1 MVKANSRW
9 LIDSLAAVLHPVHS
23 TMALMTT
30 KATRSLYR
38 SFWRG
43 LALVARSNGARTA
56 NLRRLYRPQLRH
68 ALLSSPTDIAQVRQT
83 SCVTSLPR
91 RSSSGVQLTRP
102 KAVHRT
108 LTLLGSSPALTT
120 NLASL
125 AYHHTPAASS
135 SSSHRPIAWNPQE
148 PLAAEKAHHKR
159 RRDADRDPA
168 IRISGRV
175 QVGFERMWQEAERTG
190 AGRVWL
196 GRMITET
203 NDGAAEGT

>member
-1 MVKANSRW
+1 
-9 LIDSLAAVLHPVHS
+9 
-23 TMALMTT
+23 MALMTT

-68 ALLSSPTDIAQVRQT
+68 ALLPSPTDIAQVRQT
-83 SCVTSLPR
+83 M
-91 RSSSGVQLTRP
+91 
-102 KAVHRT
+102 HRT
-108 LTLLGSSPALTT
+108 LTLLGSSPALTA

-159 RRDADRDPA
+159 RRDAERDPA